1 MGHEAPFDLHYL
13 GVGNENW
20 GPEFMASFEEF
31 YERITKHV
39 KENYPGYNLTILS
52 TAGAQADDNAY
63 KDDWKFLAGGMEG
76 STTLSFTDGETSTE
90 EEVNWY
96 KYQKNFM
103 ETIVDEHYYRANNY
117 LLNNVDRYNYYYRAY
132 NADGTIDDNESSKV
146 FVGEYASSDKNT
158 LAGAVAEA
166 AVMTGFEN
174 NSDVVRLAATAPLF
188 NKILTDS
195 TYRWTPDCIWFDN
208 ESVWYTPTYYVQ
220 QLFAKYIG
228 NNVVSTSFETYADGK
243 AVSLIPRGGIEIA
256 TANAEITVK
265 HVTVTSNKTS
275 EVLFESD
282 FSAGLPESFAL
293 LPNSG
298 EVTFGAEGMTIHAG
312 GTLSGIYCI
321 RPDWTDYTVKVI
333 ASRVSGNDGFY
344 VGVGVTDIESDTKTA
359 LRSYRCK
366 SVQEWCR
373 RLPPW
378 RLLFQ
383 QLCRQPACRKL
394 RTN

>member
-1 MGHEAPFDLHYL
+1 M
-13 GVGNENW
+13 
-20 GPEFMASFEEF
+20 
-31 YERITKHV
+31 
-39 KENYPGYNLTILS
+39 
-52 TAGAQADDNAY
+52 
-63 KDDWKFLAGGMEG
+63 
-76 STTLSFTDGETSTE
+76 
-90 EEVNWY
+90 
-96 KYQKNFM
+96 
-103 ETIVDEHYYRANNY
+103 
-117 LLNNVDRYNYYYRAY
+117 
-132 NADGTIDDNESSKV
+132 
-146 FVGEYASSDKNT
+146 
-158 LAGAVAEA
+158 
-166 AVMTGFEN
+166 
-174 NSDVVRLAATAPLF
+174 VRLAATAPLF

-228 NNVVSTSFETYADGK
+228 KNVVSTSFETYADGK

-359 LRSYRCK
+359 LEYAIAYDSEATGVKVYKNGVEGYRLGDFSSSSCAGNLRAASYEPISSGKDYTITVNYGADSNVNDSRKRLICSYTDGSFTSK
-366 SVQEWCR
+366 VLDYKLEAYNHDIFNSVTKDEEHLYIKLVNADNFDKPVKLSIEDLAFESCAKCITITGDAAKAHVPNVNTKENEPIVPAESEITFTDSQTTIV
-373 RLPPW
+373 LP
-378 RLLFQ
+378 
-383 QLCRQPACRKL
+383 ANSVTAIIADRK
-394 RTN
+394 